1 MQDPNKIHFIYWEDS
16 WNWKNEVEEDTED

>member
-16 WNWKNEVEEDTED
+16 WNWKNEVEEDAED